1 MIGIICII
9 CLFTIIFGLYRMY
22 KDEHENYVKSHV
34 YREPKFDKEKAKK
47 EIYKYLKESYHN
59 KNLKL

>member
-22 KDEHENYVKSHV
+22 KDEKIIKVHFYE
-34 YREPKFDKEKAKK
+34 EPKFDKEKAKK
-47 EIYKYLKESYHN
+47 EIYKYLKESY
-59 KNLKL
+59 KK